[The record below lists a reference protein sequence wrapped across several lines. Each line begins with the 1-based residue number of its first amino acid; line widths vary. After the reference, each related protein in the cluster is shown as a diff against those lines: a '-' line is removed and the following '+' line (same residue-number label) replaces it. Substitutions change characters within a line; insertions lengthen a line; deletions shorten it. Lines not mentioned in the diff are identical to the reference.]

1 VTANLFGTSWRP
13 VFLVNVPIGLV
24 VMILVPRLVP
34 RDGPGSV
41 RRLDVIGLLV
51 AVPAVFLV
59 VLPLMLRHAQGWPA
73 WTFACIAC
81 GVALGAVFIFTE
93 RRVADPLLN
102 LAVLRAPGLR
112 TGLATTAIVMVTYGG
127 FLFSFALHLQS
138 GLGDSA
144 LRAGLTFA
152 PCAVAF
158 GLGGYFWR
166 RLPSASH
173 PVLPPVGCL
182 VAAAGYAAVTLVLRS
197 GTSGGA
203 VLQVFLV
210 LLGAMLALAFSPLV
224 THSLVH
230 VPVSQ
235 AADASGLVTTTMQLS
250 QAVGVAT
257 FGSLFLTLDSRAV
270 PAVSGHAIA
279 VTLAWVAVAMVV
291 GVLTGASL
299 SRTVAAAAR

>member
-1 VTANLFGTSWRP
+1 
-13 VFLVNVPIGLV
+13 
-24 VMILVPRLVP
+24 
-34 RDGPGSV
+34 
-41 RRLDVIGLLV
+41 
-51 AVPAVFLV
+51 
-59 VLPLMLRHAQGWPA
+59 
-73 WTFACIAC
+73 
-81 GVALGAVFIFTE
+81 
-93 RRVADPLLN
+93 
-102 LAVLRAPGLR
+102 
-112 TGLATTAIVMVTYGG
+112 
-127 FLFSFALHLQS
+127 
-138 GLGDSA
+138 
-144 LRAGLTFA
+144 
-152 PCAVAF
+152 
-158 GLGGYFWR
+158 
-166 RLPSASH
+166 
-173 PVLPPVGCL
+173 
-182 VAAAGYAAVTLVLRS
+182 
-197 GTSGGA
+197 